1 MSNCTSFYC
10 YCNKNPQKKDVS
22 DCVVRSIAL
31 ATERH
36 WTLVF
41 LELVRYALAFCCM
54 PNDSFAY
61 EAYLRDLGWKK
72 HKQPTYKG
80 RFITGRTFLRR
91 IRRKSDIIVSIGK
104 QHMTVIHNGKFRD
117 TWDCSNEVVGNY
129 WTKGKKSKGTS

>member
-22 DCVVRSIAL
+22 DCVVRSIAF

-36 WTLVF
+36 WTIVF
-41 LELVRYALAFCCM
+41 LELVRYAIAFCCM
-54 PNDSFAY
+54 PNDSPAY

-72 HKQPTYKG
+72 HKQPIYKG
-80 RFITGRTFLRR
+80 RCITGRTFLRR

-129 WTKGKKSKGTS
+129 WTKGKKPSSI